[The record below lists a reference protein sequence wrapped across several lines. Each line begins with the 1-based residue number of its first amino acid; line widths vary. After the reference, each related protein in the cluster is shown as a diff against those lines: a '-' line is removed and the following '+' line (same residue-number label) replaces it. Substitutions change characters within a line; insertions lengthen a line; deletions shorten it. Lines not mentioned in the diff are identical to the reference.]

1 MKTSNNNKRRRRR
14 RRRHKQKKS
23 TQFLH
28 HPHTGKIKS
37 YLIEKVVDNRIW
49 IF

>member
-14 RRRHKQKKS
+14 RRHKQKKP

-28 HPHTGKIKS
+28 HLHTGKIKS
-37 YLIEKVVDNRIW
+37 YLVEKGVDNRIW
-49 IF
+49 II

>member
-14 RRRHKQKKS
+14 HKQKNP

-28 HPHTGKIKS
+28 NLHTGKIKS
-37 YLIEKVVDNRIW
+37 YMIKKGVDNRTW